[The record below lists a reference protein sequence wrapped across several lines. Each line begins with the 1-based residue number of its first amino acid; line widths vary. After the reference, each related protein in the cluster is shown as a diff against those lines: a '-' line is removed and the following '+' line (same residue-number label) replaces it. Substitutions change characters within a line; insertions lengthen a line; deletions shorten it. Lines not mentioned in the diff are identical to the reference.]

1 MLQEAAA
8 SRGRMRWE
16 VFMKFALASL
26 FAVLASS
33 VTQAAWGLKFEVS
46 PDGGATWT
54 NAVNALPGQTIAF
67 RFGGYFDVGTKVTTA
82 DGTGNAMALNRF
94 TGSNQFTNF
103 GMGDMFQ
110 NLVRTATSG
119 AQSITGTSGGTI
131 GTTAISSFAGQL
143 LLTLPSTP
151 ETYYQIYR
159 GEIKVS
165 SANFTPRVLTF
176 KNKTFGSGSTKGLT
190 FYHDASAA
198 NKQSGQPDEPRT
210 DLEAS
215 IHVIPTP
222 SSLAVLGVA
231 GVLLRRRR

>member
-1 MLQEAAA
+1 
-8 SRGRMRWE
+8 
-16 VFMKFALASL
+16 MKFALASL

-103 GMGDMFQ
+103 AAGDMFQ
-110 NLVRTATSG
+110 FLLRTASSG
-119 AQSITGTSGGTI
+119 GDFPVLQTSGGTI
-131 GTTAISSFAGQL
+131 GTTSILSFAGQL
-143 LLTLPSTP
+143 LLTFPSTP

-159 GEIKVS
+159 GEIKLSGV
-165 SANFTPRVLTF
+165 NFTPRILTF
-176 KNKTFGSGSTKGLT
+176 KNRTLGSGTTKGLT
-190 FYHDASAA
+190 FYHDGSPT

-215 IHVIPTP
+215 INVIPAP
-222 SSLAVLGVA
+222 GAAALIFAGAVVA
-231 GVLLRRRR
+231 RRRRP